1 MKIEFT
7 KLRFKNLLAVGNHWI
22 EIELNQEPMTL
33 IIGLNGSGKTTIIDA
48 LTFGLF
54 GRAFRNINKPDL
66 VNKIN
71 GKDCVVEV
79 EFTINQKSYK
89 IIRGIKPNI
98 FEIWLNGK
106 IIDQDSRIKDY
117 QKELERSHLKFNFK
131 AFSQVIVL
139 GSKTYIP
146 FMRLV
151 AADRRAVVED
161 ILDIQIYSSML
172 EIIKQDLVECKVNIT
187 NFYNEVQ
194 LAKQKMELLESNIQ
208 ENNSKTKEK
217 LTKNLEEIAKVQL
230 VIDQYLM
237 KIDQEEQLII
247 NVSKVQDSKTHIH
260 KTKMEY
266 INVAAKLEHDIK
278 STKKDIEF
286 YTNNDN
292 CPSCNQSIDTLFKS
306 DTIEKRSYKLFT
318 LETGIAKLS
327 SEIDKINN
335 KAKSIDTKLREIY
348 TAQNSINEYKIQI
361 SHYNDWIRRIQKE
374 NKDIENNSFDNSKN
388 IELCDQ
394 AKSEHEM
401 MTNAYNALL
410 KSKGELELAVTILK
424 DSGIKADN
432 IRQYIPVIN
441 NYINKYLSFMDFS
454 INFSLD
460 ESFQEIINYRYRD
473 VFSYEN
479 LSDGE
484 RLRLDLAILFA
495 WRAVAKIKN
504 SIDSN
509 LLIMDEILDSSLD
522 IDGVEDFFKL
532 IKSLTGNNIFIISHK
547 DIVVDRF
554 QNVLHFKKSKDFS
567 EVV

>member
-22 EIELNQEPMTL
+22 EIELNQNPLTL
-33 IIGLNGSGKTTIIDA
+33 IVGVNGSGKTTIIDA
-48 LTFGLF
+48 LTFALF

-71 GKDCVVEV
+71 GKDCLVEV
-79 EFTINQKSYK
+79 EFFINNKSYK
-89 IIRGIKPNI
+89 IVRGIKPNI

-106 IIDQDSRIKDY
+106 MIDQDSRIKDY
-117 QKELERSHLKFNFK
+117 QKELERAHLKFNFK

-172 EIIKQDLVECKVNIT
+172 EIIKKNLVDCKEELT
-187 NFYNEVQ
+187 NCYNHLQ
-194 LAKQKMELLESNIQ
+194 LAKQRMELIEKNIQ
-208 ENNSKTKEK
+208 DNNAKTQEKVIKNEDEIEKTLQVIRQLNLKIVQEEELVLNLSSLEESKGIITKK
-217 LTKNLEEIAKVQL
+217 LTEYNHVL
-230 VIDQYLM
+230 
-237 KIDQEEQLII
+237 
-247 NVSKVQDSKTHIH
+247 SKLHHD
-260 KTKMEY
+260 TKSIE
-266 INVAAKLEHDIK
+266 
-278 STKKDIEF
+278 KDISF
-286 YTNNDN
+286 YQNNDN
-292 CPSCNQSIDTLFKS
+292 CPSCNQSINEVFKTDIITKKTSKLKTLNQGLTTLGEEISKTSFK
-306 DTIEKRSYKLFT
+306 DKTVNQKLKEIHDAQRNINGYKVQILNYENWIDRIE
-318 LETGIAKLS
+318 E
-327 SEIDKINN
+327 
-335 KAKSIDTKLREIY
+335 
-348 TAQNSINEYKIQI
+348 
-361 SHYNDWIRRIQKE
+361 E
-374 NKDIENNSFDNSKN
+374 NRAIENNSFDNAEN
-388 IELCDQ
+388 IRLCDA
-394 AKSEHEM
+394 AKLEYQVKTEEHSG
-401 MTNAYNALL
+401 LV
-410 KSKGELELAVTILK
+410 KKRSELELAVTILK

-460 ESFQEIINYRYRD
+460 ESFQELIHYRYRD

-495 WRAVAKIKN
+495 WRSVAKTKN

-522 IDGVEDFFKL
+522 VDGVEDFFKL

-554 QNVLHFKKSKDFS
+554 QNVLHFKKTKDFS
-567 EVV
+567 EVE